1 MSNILLCDRLSS
13 LKAGLKGTTGP
24 FRYISLIETQESFQ
38 IRSYLQQHPDAQELP
53 RAQLFRERSDKFRK
67 SYIETMGQVN
77 RRNHSLEWWAMP
89 FTNKNPLATQL
100 CRQTFQFLLIVDLAR
115 NSQEALVVVTDDAD
129 LVAQVKAWGNT
140 HGVLIVS
147 TVKGQRSLK
156 SSVQRFTPGNVLYA
170 FLRTLWLS
178 LQTRQLRI
186 QSKTSAEYT
195 VVASLFHPQS
205 LAEPGKYR
213 DVYFGKLVDDLE
225 ARQKNAAVF
234 GLLQEPWRG
243 QVSRLKALNGRVKVI
258 PAEAYL
264 AVSDLALC
272 GLKSLKAY
280 FASPRISGP
289 AECDGIDVGILLRG
303 AIRQARRSG
312 NVLRALRVYYCARRL
327 AQALQVDR
335 CMYPYENRAW
345 ERMLIR
351 GIRDAS
357 PSTRIV
363 GYQHASVTL
372 SHTNFILGQEEPPIV
387 PLPDAI
393 VTTGPLVKEWLE
405 REGNYPPGILKT
417 GCALRQSSLNGTVQT
432 RNKSDQITNVLVV
445 LATSLDEYVNTLVFL
460 EKAISG
466 LNGYDVRI
474 RPHPTIPLESALKV
488 APLSHTEFYSP
499 STGSLMEALQWAEV
513 VIYASSTVGMEAV
526 SLGIPA
532 IYLDL
537 GNFLDTD
544 PMFGWNEFKWSVREP
559 AELIDAIR
567 KIEAVP
573 SHIFSELQLKSRE
586 YVSTYLSPVTG
597 DSVRTFLEA

>member
-1 MSNILLCDRLSS
+1 MSNVLLCDRLSS
-13 LKAGLKGTTGP
+13 LKAGLKGISGP

-38 IRSYLQQHPDAQELP
+38 IRSYLQQHPDARELP

-67 SYIETMGQVN
+67 SYIDTMGQIN
-77 RRNHSLEWWAMP
+77 GRNHSLEWWAMP

-100 CRQTFQFLLIVDLAR
+100 CRQTFQFLLIVELTYS
-115 NSQEALVVVTDDAD
+115 SQDALVVVTDDAD

-140 HGVLIVS
+140 HGVPVVS
-147 TVKGQRSLK
+147 TVKEQRSWK
-156 SSVQRFTPGNVLYA
+156 SFVQRFTPGNVLYA

-178 LQTRQLRI
+178 LRTRRLRI
-186 QSKTSAEYT
+186 RSETGTEYT
-195 VVASLFHPQS
+195 VLASLFHPQS
-205 LAEPGKYR
+205 LSEPGKYR
-213 DVYFGKLVDDLE
+213 DVYFGRLVDDLE
-225 ARQKNAAVF
+225 AQQKNAVVF

-243 QVSRLKALNGRVKVI
+243 QVSKLKALNGRVKVI

-264 AVSDLALC
+264 TLSDLVLC

-280 FASPRISGP
+280 FASQRISGP
-289 AECDGIDVGILLRG
+289 AECEGIDIGILLKG

-312 NVLRALRVYYCARRL
+312 NFLRALRVYYCAKRL
-327 AQALQVDR
+327 AQAVHVER

-357 PSTRIV
+357 PKTRMV

-372 SHTNFILGQEEPPIV
+372 GHTNFILVQEEPQIV

-405 REGNYPPGILKT
+405 REGNYPAGMLKT
-417 GCALRQSSLNGTVQT
+417 GCALRQSSPNGAVQA
-432 RNKSDQITNVLVV
+432 RNKSDRITNVLVV

-460 EKAISG
+460 EKAFSG
-466 LNGYDVRI
+466 STGYEVRI
-474 RPHPTIPLESALKV
+474 RPHPTIPLESAVKI
-488 APLSHTEFYSP
+488 APLSRTEFYSP
-499 STGSLMEALQWAEV
+499 STGPLMDALQWADV
-513 VIYASSTVGMEAV
+513 VLYASSTVGMEAV

-544 PMFGWNEFKWSVREP
+544 PMFGWSEFKWSVREP

-573 SHIFSELQLKSRE
+573 SSTFSELQLKSRE
-586 YVSTYLSPVTG
+586 YVSTYLSPATAG
-597 DSVRTFLEA
+597 SVHTFLEA